1 MIHNTRHRG
10 ERKGWGVEERRE
22 VGGWRKKDLLP
33 GLLPGDG

>member
-10 ERKGWGVEERRE
+10 EKKRGVVEERR
-22 VGGWRKKDLLP
+22 GGGRKKDLLP